1 MFRPSASIMYSRAA
15 STMRT
20 QPLPKYCAKKG
31 RISSSKAPTAKRTN
45 LFFMGIL
52 LVVFGSGAIGDT
64 FAPQALRA
72 QREHEDQ
79 DDEGEDVLV
88 VRTQDA
94 AGDVADVARS
104 EGLDQAQ

>member
-1 MFRPSASIMYSRAA
+1 MFRPSASIMYSSAA

-20 QPLPKYCAKKG
+20 QPLPKCCAKQG
-31 RISSSKAPTAKRTN
+31 RTSSSRKPMPMRTN

-52 LVVFGSGAIGDT
+52 RVVFGSGAIGDT
-64 FAPQALRA
+64 LAQQALRA

-94 AGDVADVARS
+94 AGDVA
-104 EGLDQAQ
+104 